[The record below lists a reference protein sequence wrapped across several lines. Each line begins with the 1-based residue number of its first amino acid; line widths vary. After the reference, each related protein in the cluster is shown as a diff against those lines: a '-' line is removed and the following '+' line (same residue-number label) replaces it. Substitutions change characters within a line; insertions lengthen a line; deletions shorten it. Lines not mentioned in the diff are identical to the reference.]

1 MAKLPV
7 LITRIDI
14 DAGAERKNYLVQAKQ
29 GDKATRFVSVLIVED
44 GKEYAP
50 PADADLIANF
60 QKPDGKFA
68 YNAAKIDDGNRIL
81 VELTNQ
87 VLAVSGEVVC
97 EVEIRAKD
105 SSQVLTSCAF
115 TVKVGRSNRNENAIL
130 SSNEMT
136 AFDAKWATLN
146 SSMEEYATAERLRA
160 EAEQNRVNAEN
171 ARVNAETAREN
182 AESARNNAETSRA
195 SAETSRTKAETARE
209 NAESA
214 RNNAET
220 SRASAE
226 TSRTKAET
234 ARQTAEGKREANTQ
248 AAIKNAQDAT
258 NKATEAT
265 KKAEAALADQA
276 ELEQTLA
283 DCKTLKGQTE
293 TAASNA
299 AASKAAAEKAQ
310 KQAAANQS
318 AAQNAQK
325 GAEQAQQ
332 TAAGNQTTAEQQATL
347 AGQERAKAEAAA
359 KTAESWT
366 PDGAVDAIWAAR
378 LDGTNTAEIFQQYA
392 AALSAQGVD
401 VDTIV
406 RRWFALVWDNNTYGT
421 KLYKFATSATPD
433 GELIQASA
441 ELGAAK
447 PGTNSTA
454 AVDPYFQRG
463 AFWAVEVAYEIENKE
478 PVVKA
483 VAGVNGVNRETLLSG
498 KFGMVGVAQKTGW
511 VCDTADDDYYYHYY
525 RAAPAYFLADAN
537 AYKPLP
543 EGVAVDGSL
552 RPFVIHAK
560 YMAGR
565 GADGKLTSASGLAVV
580 NFISMDGQRAEW
592 KKRGADYCGICG
604 CDLAFRMR
612 MFWAKYGKK
621 GNSGTL
627 EGCSGYSYQYKAAVS
642 ETGVTRVIM
651 TAAQADSYL
660 VGSTVSVGDVG
671 TGTSTDRGV
680 ASMRAKAD
688 KVRILSIEDVT
699 MDGTAYKA
707 LNLDTATPF
716 DTEKDKT
723 IVSTMPWHSG
733 SCDNV
738 QGADGSPT
746 SCTSGKEP
754 YVLQL
759 LECQPG
765 AYAISADQL
774 TEQVL
779 NDTAYTHRLVFF
791 RQAAQIAT
799 SITAD
804 AVRSP
809 IVLTMPTTQ
818 TGQWMYEKDVEIDAD
833 GNMYPVDAGPGASST
848 NGPRAAVYVPPA
860 GSRVCAWWAWAFLN
874 SWGGCGLSGG
884 HAYSWAGNANWSGLC
899 GAFG

>member
-105 SSQVLTSCAF
+105 SSQVLTSCTF

-160 EAEQNRVNAEN
+160 EAEQNRVNAE
-171 ARVNAETAREN
+171 
-182 AESARNNAETSRA
+182 SARNN
-195 SAETSRTKAETARE
+195 
-209 NAESA
+209 
-214 RNNAET
+214 
-220 SRASAE
+220 AE

-234 ARQTAEGKREANTQ
+234 ARQTAEGKRETNTQ

-276 ELEQTLA
+276 ELEQTLE

-299 AASKAAAEKAQ
+299 ATSKAAAEKAQ

-318 AAQNAQK
+318 AA
-325 GAEQAQQ
+325 
-332 TAAGNQTTAEQQATL
+332 EQQATM

-441 ELGAAK
+441 ELGATK
-447 PGTNSTA
+447 PGTNTAA
-454 AVDPYFQRG
+454 AVDPYFPRG

-483 VAGVNGVNRETLLSG
+483 VAGVNGVDRETLLSG

-511 VCDTADDDYYYHYY
+511 VCDTADDNYYYHYY

-627 EGCSGYSYQYKAAVS
+627 EGCSGYNYQYKAAVS

-651 TAAQADSYL
+651 TAAQANSYL

-699 MDGTAYKA
+699 VDGTAYKA
-707 LNLDTATPF
+707 LNLDTATTF

-754 YVLQL
+754 FIIQL

-765 AYAISADQL
+765 GYAISADQL

-779 NDTAYTHRLVFF
+779 SDTAYTHRLVFF

-799 SITAD
+799 SITAN

-818 TGQWMYEKDVEIDAD
+818 TGQWMYEKDVEIDTD
-833 GNMYPVDAGPGASST
+833 GNMYPVDAGSGASST
-848 NGPRAAVYVPPA
+848 NGCRAAVYVVAA
-860 GSRVCAWWAWAFLN
+860 GSRVYAWWAWANLLA
-874 SWGGCGLSGG
+874 WGSCGLSGG
-884 HAYSWAGNANWSGLC
+884 DAYNWTGNATWYGLC
-899 GAFG
+899 GACGSGANRGEYAGA

>member
-87 VLAVSGEVVC
+87 VLAAPGEVIC

-105 SSQVLTSCAF
+105 SSQVLTSCTF

-146 SSMEEYATAERLRA
+146 SSMEEYATAERLRV

-171 ARVNAETAREN
+171 ARVNAETARK
-182 AESARNNAETSRA
+182 NAETSRA
-195 SAETSRTKAETARE
+195 SAETSRTKAEA
-209 NAESA
+209 
-214 RNNAET
+214 
-220 SRASAE
+220 
-226 TSRTKAET
+226 
-234 ARQTAEGKREANTQ
+234 ARQTAEGKRETNTQ

-258 NKATEAT
+258 NKATEATKKATEAT

-299 AASKAAAEKAQ
+299 AASKAAAETAQ
-310 KQAAANQS
+310 KQAAANQT
-318 AAQNAQK
+318 AAQAAK
-325 GAEQAQQ
+325 ESAEQAQQ
-332 TAAGNQTTAEQQATL
+332 TAADNQATAEQQAAL

-454 AVDPYFQRG
+454 AVDPYFPRG

-483 VAGVNGVNRETLLSG
+483 VAGVNGVDRATLLSG

-511 VCDTADDDYYYHYY
+511 VCDTADDNYYYHYY

-565 GADGKLTSASGLAVV
+565 DADGRLTSASGLAVV

-612 MFWAKYGKK
+612 MFWAKYAKK

-627 EGCSGYSYQYKAAVS
+627 EGCSSYSYQYKAAVS

-707 LNLDTATPF
+707 LNLDMATPF

-779 NDTAYTHRLVFF
+779 DDTAYTHRLVFF

-799 SITAD
+799 SITAN

-833 GNMYPVDAGPGASST
+833 GNMYPVSAGSGASST
-848 NGPRAAVYVPPA
+848 NGCRAAVFVPTA
-860 GSRVCAWWAWAFLN
+860 GSRVSAWWAWLTLYD
-874 SWGGCGLSGG
+874 WGNCGLSGG
-884 HAYSWAGNANWSGLC
+884 SANLWAGHAGWSGLC
-899 GAFG
+899 GACGSGANRGEYAGA

>member
-1 MAKLPV
+1 MITLTNGAQVPENSVQLQTAAAIDGYCVTQTLRLVQYDETLPV
-7 LITRIDI
+7 AAVQLTIRNQPYTPP
-14 DAGAERKNYLVQAKQ
+14 AGAGLNVRM
-29 GDKATRFVSVLIVED
+29 S
-44 GKEYAP
+44 
-50 PADADLIANF
+50 
-60 QKPDGKFA
+60 KPDGTTVYNPCLGMDSSGIVYFA
-68 YNAAKIDDGNRIL
+68 FTQQMTIAAGYGT
-81 VELTNQ
+81 LT
-87 VLAVSGEVVC
+87 
-97 EVEIRAKD
+97 VEITDSGVKNSAPIIVDIKRNPVPEGSVESTDEFLTLQELLAK
-105 SSQVLTSCAF
+105 VENLTA
-115 TVKVGRSNRNENAIL
+115 
-130 SSNEMT
+130 
-136 AFDAKWATLN
+136 
-146 SSMEEYATAERLRA
+146 
-160 EAEQNRVNAEN
+160 
-171 ARVNAETAREN
+171 
-182 AESARNNAETSRA
+182 
-195 SAETSRTKAETARE
+195 
-209 NAESA
+209 
-214 RNNAET
+214 
-220 SRASAE
+220 
-226 TSRTKAET
+226 
-234 ARQTAEGKREANTQ
+234 Q
-248 AAIKNAQDAT
+248 AA
-258 NKATEAT
+258 
-265 KKAEAALADQA
+265 
-276 ELEQTLA
+276 
-283 DCKTLKGQTE
+283 
-293 TAASNA
+293 S
-299 AASKAAAEKAQ
+299 
-310 KQAAANQS
+310 S
-318 AAQNAQK
+318 A
-325 GAEQAQQ
+325 
-332 TAAGNQTTAEQQATL
+332 
-347 AGQERAKAEAAA
+347 AAA
-359 KTAESWT
+359 KTSEAAAASSASAAKTSETNAKASETAAKTSASAAASSETNAANSKTAAADSASAAAVSASAAENSASAAAGSQKAAEEKAAQATQERVKAEEAAKAAEGWT

-392 AALSAQGVD
+392 AALIAQGVD
-401 VDTIV
+401 IDTIV
-406 RRWFALVWDNNTYGT
+406 RRWFALLWDNNTYGT

-441 ELGAAK
+441 ELGATK
-447 PGTNSTA
+447 PGTNTAA
-454 AVDPYFQRG
+454 AVDPYFPRG

-483 VAGVNGVNRETLLSG
+483 VAGVNGVDRETLLSG

-511 VCDTADDDYYYHYY
+511 VCDTADDNYYYHYY

-580 NFISMDGQRAEW
+580 NFISLDGQRAEW

-627 EGCSGYSYQYKAAVS
+627 EGCSGYDIQSKAAVS
-642 ETGVTRVIM
+642 ETGVARVLM
-651 TAAQADSYL
+651 TASAASGYL

-680 ASMRAKAD
+680 ASMHAKAD
-688 KVRILSIEDVT
+688 NVRILSIEDVT
-699 MDGTAYKA
+699 VDGVAYKA

-716 DTEKDKT
+716 DAEKDKT
-723 IVSTMPWHSG
+723 IVSTMPWRSG

-754 YVLQL
+754 FVIQL

-765 AYAISADQL
+765 GYAISADQL

-779 NDTAYTHRLVFF
+779 SDTAYTQRLVFF

-818 TGQWMYEKDVEIDAD
+818 TGQWLYEKDVEIDQD
-833 GNMYPVDAGPGASST
+833 GNMYPVAAGSGASST
-848 NGPRAAVYVPPA
+848 NGCRAAVYVAAA
-860 GSRVCAWWAWAFLN
+860 GARVTAWWAWAPLYYH
-874 SWGGCGLSGG
+874 GVCGLTSG
-884 HAYSWAGNANWSGLC
+884 HAYNWATSAAWYGLC
-899 GAFG
+899 GACGSGANRGEYAGA

>member
-50 PADADLIANF
+50 PADADLLANF

-68 YNAAKIDDGNRIL
+68 YNAAKIDEGNRIL

-87 VLAVSGEVVC
+87 VLAVPGEVVC

-105 SSQVLTSCAF
+105 SSQILTSCTF
-115 TVKVGRSNRNENAIL
+115 TVKVGRSNRNEAAIL

-136 AFDAKWATLN
+136 AFDTKWAEIN
-146 SSMEEYATAERLRA
+146 ADMEEWATVERLRV
-160 EAEQNRVNAEN
+160 EAEQKRVNAEN
-171 ARVNAETAREN
+171 VRVNAETAREN

-195 SAETSRTKAETARE
+195 KAETA
-209 NAESA
+209 
-214 RNNAET
+214 
-220 SRASAE
+220 
-226 TSRTKAET
+226 RTKAET
-234 ARQTAEGKREANTQ
+234 ARQTAEGKRETNTQ

-258 NKATEAT
+258 NKAAEAT

-283 DCKTLKGQTE
+283 DCKALKGQTE

-299 AASKAAAEKAQ
+299 AASKAAAETAQ
-310 KQAAANQS
+310 KQAAANQT
-318 AAQNAQK
+318 AAQAAK
-325 GAEQAQQ
+325 ESAEQAQQ
-332 TAAGNQTTAEQQATL
+332 TAADNQATAEQQAAL

-366 PDGAVDAIWAAR
+366 PDGAVDAVWAAR
-378 LDGTNTAEIFQQYA
+378 LDGTNTSEIFQQYA
-392 AALSAQGVD
+392 AALIAQGVD
-401 VDTIV
+401 IDTIV
-406 RRWFALVWDNNTYGT
+406 RRWFALVWDDSTYGT

-441 ELGAAK
+441 ELGATK
-447 PGTNSTA
+447 PGTNATE

-483 VAGVNGVNRETLLSG
+483 VAGVNGVDRETLLSG

-511 VCDTADDDYYYHYY
+511 VCDTADDNYYYHYY

-565 GADGKLTSASGLAVV
+565 GADGKLTSASGLAAV

-612 MFWAKYGKK
+612 MFWVKYGKK

-671 TGTSTDRGV
+671 TGTSTDRNA

-699 MDGTAYKA
+699 VDGAAYKA

-738 QGADGSPT
+738 KGADGSPT

-754 YVLQL
+754 FIIQL

-765 AYAISADQL
+765 GYAISADQL

-799 SITAD
+799 SITAN

-833 GNMYPVDAGPGASST
+833 GNMYPVDAGSGASST
-848 NGPRAAVYVPPA
+848 NGCRAAVSVPTA
-860 GSRVCAWWAWAFLN
+860 GSRVYAWWAWVTLYDR
-874 SWGGCGLSGG
+874 GRCGLSGG
-884 HAYSWAGNANWSGLC
+884 RAYSWAGYAYWYGLC
-899 GAFG
+899 GACGSGANRGEYAGA

>member
-14 DAGAERKNYLVQAKQ
+14 DAGAEIKNYLVQAKQ

-50 PADADLIANF
+50 PADADLLANF

-68 YNAAKIDDGNRIL
+68 YNAAKIDEGNRIL

-87 VLAVSGEVVC
+87 VLAVPGEVVC

-105 SSQVLTSCAF
+105 SSQILTSCTF
-115 TVKVGRSNRNENAIL
+115 TVKVGRSNRNEAAIL

-136 AFDAKWATLN
+136 AFDTKWAEIN
-146 SSMEEYATAERLRA
+146 ADMEEWATVERLRV
-160 EAEQNRVNAEN
+160 EAEQKRVNAEN

-195 SAETSRTKAETARE
+195 KAETA
-209 NAESA
+209 
-214 RNNAET
+214 
-220 SRASAE
+220 
-226 TSRTKAET
+226 RTKAET
-234 ARQTAEGKREANTQ
+234 ARQTAEGERETNTQ

-265 KKAEAALADQA
+265 NKAEAALADQA

-283 DCKTLKGQTE
+283 NCKTLKGQAE

-299 AASKAAAEKAQ
+299 AASKTAAETAQ
-310 KQAAANQS
+310 KQAAANQT
-318 AAQNAQK
+318 AAQAAK
-325 GAEQAQQ
+325 ESAEQAQQ
-332 TAAGNQTTAEQQATL
+332 TAADNQATAEQQAAL

-366 PDGAVDAIWAAR
+366 PDGAVDAVWAAR
-378 LDGTNTAEIFQQYA
+378 LDGTNTSEIFQQYA
-392 AALSAQGVD
+392 AALIAQGVD
-401 VDTIV
+401 IDTIV
-406 RRWFALVWDNNTYGT
+406 RRWFALVWDDSTYGT

-441 ELGAAK
+441 DLGATK
-447 PGTNSTA
+447 PGTNTTA
-454 AVDPYFQRG
+454 AVDPYFPRG

-483 VAGVNGVNRETLLSG
+483 VAGVNGVDRATLLSG

-511 VCDTADDDYYYHYY
+511 VCDTSDDNYYYHYY

-580 NFISMDGQRAEW
+580 NFISMDSQRAEW

-612 MFWAKYGKK
+612 MFWAKYAKK

-699 MDGTAYKA
+699 VDGTAYKA
-707 LNLDTATPF
+707 LNLDTTTTF

-779 NDTAYTHRLVFF
+779 DDTAYTHRLVFF

-799 SITAD
+799 SITAN

-833 GNMYPVDAGPGASST
+833 GNMYPVSAGSGASST
-848 NGPRAAVYVPPA
+848 NGCRAAVFVPPA
-860 GSRVCAWWAWAFLN
+860 GSRVLAWWAWHTLFA
-874 SWGGCGLSGG
+874 WGPCGLSGG
-884 HAYSWAGNANWSGLC
+884 YAYYWTGAAYWYGLC
-899 GAFG
+899 GACGSGANRGEYAGA

>member
-50 PADADLIANF
+50 PADADLLANF

-68 YNAAKIDDGNRIL
+68 YNAAKIDEGNRIL

-87 VLAVSGEVVC
+87 VLAVPGEVVC

-105 SSQVLTSCAF
+105 SSQILTSCTF
-115 TVKVGRSNRNENAIL
+115 TVKVGRSNRNEAAIL

-136 AFDAKWATLN
+136 AFDTKWAEIN
-146 SSMEEYATAERLRA
+146 ADMEEWATVERLRV
-160 EAEQNRVNAEN
+160 EAEQKRVNAEN
-171 ARVNAETAREN
+171 VRVNAETAREN

-195 SAETSRTKAETARE
+195 KAETA
-209 NAESA
+209 
-214 RNNAET
+214 
-220 SRASAE
+220 
-226 TSRTKAET
+226 RTKAET
-234 ARQTAEGKREANTQ
+234 ARQTAEGKRETNTQ

-258 NKATEAT
+258 NKAAEAT

-283 DCKTLKGQTE
+283 DCKALKGQTE

-299 AASKAAAEKAQ
+299 AASKAAAETAQ
-310 KQAAANQS
+310 KQAAANQT
-318 AAQNAQK
+318 AAQAAK
-325 GAEQAQQ
+325 ESAEQAQQ
-332 TAAGNQTTAEQQATL
+332 TAADNQATAEQQAAL

-366 PDGAVDAIWAAR
+366 PDGAVDAVWAAR
-378 LDGTNTAEIFQQYA
+378 LDGTNTSEIFQQYA
-392 AALSAQGVD
+392 AALIAQGVD
-401 VDTIV
+401 IDTIV
-406 RRWFALVWDNNTYGT
+406 RRWFALVWDDSTYGT

-441 ELGAAK
+441 ELGATK
-447 PGTNSTA
+447 PGTNATE

-483 VAGVNGVNRETLLSG
+483 VAGVNGVDRETLLSG

-511 VCDTADDDYYYHYY
+511 VCDTADDNYYYHYY

-565 GADGKLTSASGLAVV
+565 GADGKLTSASGLAAV

-612 MFWAKYGKK
+612 MFWVKYGKK

-671 TGTSTDRGV
+671 TGTSTDRNA

-699 MDGTAYKA
+699 VDGAAYKA

-738 QGADGSPT
+738 KGADGSPT

-754 YVLQL
+754 FIIQL

-765 AYAISADQL
+765 GYAISADQL

-799 SITAD
+799 SITAN

-833 GNMYPVDAGPGASST
+833 GNMYPVDAGSGASST
-848 NGPRAAVYVPPA
+848 NGCRAAVYVPTA
-860 GSRVCAWWAWAFLN
+860 GSRVYAWWAWNTLN
-874 SWGGCGLSGG
+874 DRGNCGLSGG
-884 HAYSWAGNANWSGLC
+884 NANNWTGNANWNGLC

>member
-14 DAGAERKNYLVQAKQ
+14 DAGAERKNYLVEAKQ

-50 PADADLIANF
+50 PADADLLANF

-68 YNAAKIDDGNRIL
+68 YNAAKIDEGNRIL

-87 VLAVSGEVVC
+87 VLAVPGEVVC

-115 TVKVGRSNRNENAIL
+115 TVKVGRSNRNEAAIL

-136 AFDAKWATLN
+136 AFDTKWAEIN
-146 SSMEEYATAERLRA
+146 ADMEEWATVERLRV

-195 SAETSRTKAETARE
+195 SAEA
-209 NAESA
+209 
-214 RNNAET
+214 
-220 SRASAE
+220 SRA
-226 TSRTKAET
+226 KAET
-234 ARQTAEGKREANTQ
+234 ARQTAESKRETSTQ

-283 DCKTLKGQTE
+283 DCKTLKGQAE

-310 KQAAANQS
+310 KQAAANQT
-318 AAQNAQK
+318 AAQAAK
-325 GAEQAQQ
+325 ESAEQAQQ
-332 TAAGNQTTAEQQATL
+332 TAADNQATAEQQAAL

-366 PDGAVDAIWAAR
+366 SDGAVDAVWAAR
-378 LDGTNTAEIFQQYA
+378 LDGTNTSEIFQQYA
-392 AALSAQGVD
+392 AALIAQGVD
-401 VDTIV
+401 IDTIV
-406 RRWFALVWDNNTYGT
+406 RRWFTLVWDDSTYGT

-441 ELGAAK
+441 ELGATK
-447 PGTNSTA
+447 PGTNATE

-483 VAGVNGVNRETLLSG
+483 VAGVNGVDRETLLSG

-511 VCDTADDDYYYHYY
+511 VCDTADDNYYYHYY
-525 RAAPAYFLADAN
+525 RDAPAYFLADAN

-627 EGCSGYSYQYKAAVS
+627 EGCSGYNYQYKAAVS

-660 VGSTVSVGDVG
+660 VSSTVSVGDVG
-671 TGTSTDRGV
+671 TGTSTDRGA

-699 MDGTAYKA
+699 VDGAAYKA

-738 QGADGSPT
+738 KGADGSPT

-754 YVLQL
+754 FIIQL

-765 AYAISADQL
+765 SYAISADQL

-799 SITAD
+799 SITAN

-833 GNMYPVDAGPGASST
+833 GNMYPVDAGSGASST
-848 NGPRAAVYVPPA
+848 NGCRAAVYVPTA
-860 GSRVCAWWAWAFLN
+860 GSRVNAWWAWNTLN
-874 SWGGCGLSGG
+874 DRGNCGLSGG
-884 HAYSWAGNANWSGLC
+884 NANNWTGNANWNGLC

>member
-50 PADADLIANF
+50 PADADLLANF

-68 YNAAKIDDGNRIL
+68 YNAAKIDEGNRIL

-87 VLAVSGEVVC
+87 VLAVPGEVVC

-105 SSQVLTSCAF
+105 SSQILTSCTF
-115 TVKVGRSNRNENAIL
+115 TVKVGRSNRNEAAIL

-136 AFDAKWATLN
+136 AFDTKWAEIN
-146 SSMEEYATAERLRA
+146 ADMEEWATVERLRV
-160 EAEQNRVNAEN
+160 EAEQKRVNAEN
-171 ARVNAETAREN
+171 VRVNAETAREN
-182 AESARNNAETSRA
+182 AESARNNAETSR
-195 SAETSRTKAETARE
+195 TKAETA
-209 NAESA
+209 
-214 RNNAET
+214 
-220 SRASAE
+220 
-226 TSRTKAET
+226 RTKAET
-234 ARQTAEGKREANTQ
+234 ARQTAEGKRETNTQ

-258 NKATEAT
+258 NKAAEAT

-283 DCKTLKGQTE
+283 DCKALKGQTE

-299 AASKAAAEKAQ
+299 AASKAAAETAQ
-310 KQAAANQS
+310 RQAAANQT
-318 AAQNAQK
+318 AAQAAK
-325 GAEQAQQ
+325 ESAEQAQQ
-332 TAAGNQTTAEQQATL
+332 TAADNQATAEQQAAL

-366 PDGAVDAIWAAR
+366 PDGAVDAVWAAR
-378 LDGTNTAEIFQQYA
+378 LDGTNTSEIFQQYA
-392 AALSAQGVD
+392 AALIAQGVD
-401 VDTIV
+401 IDTIV
-406 RRWFALVWDNNTYGT
+406 RRWFALVWDDSTYGT

-441 ELGAAK
+441 ELGATK
-447 PGTNSTA
+447 PGTNATE

-483 VAGVNGVNRETLLSG
+483 VAGVNGVDRATLLSG

-511 VCDTADDDYYYHYY
+511 VCDTADDNYYYHYY

-565 GADGKLTSASGLAVV
+565 DADGKLTSASGLAVV

-612 MFWAKYGKK
+612 MFWAKYAKK

-627 EGCSGYSYQYKAAVS
+627 EGCSSYSYQYKAAVS

-738 QGADGSPT
+738 KGADGSPT

-754 YVLQL
+754 FIIQL
-759 LECQPG
+759 LECQLG
-765 AYAISADQL
+765 GYAISADQL

-818 TGQWMYEKDVEIDAD
+818 TSQWMYEKDVEIDAD
-833 GNMYPVDAGPGASST
+833 GNMYPVDAGSGASST
-848 NGPRAAVYVPPA
+848 NGCRAAVYVPPA
-860 GSRVCAWWAWAFLN
+860 GSRVDAWWAWNTLN
-874 SWGGCGLSGG
+874 DRGNCGLSGG
-884 HAYSWAGNANWSGLC
+884 NANNWTGNANWNGLC

>member
-105 SSQVLTSCAF
+105 SSQVLTSCTF

-146 SSMEEYATAERLRA
+146 SSMEEYATVERLRV
-160 EAEQNRVNAEN
+160 EAEQNRVSAEN

-182 AESARNNAETSRA
+182 AESARNNAETSR
-195 SAETSRTKAETARE
+195 
-209 NAESA
+209 
-214 RNNAET
+214 
-220 SRASAE
+220 
-226 TSRTKAET
+226 TKAET
-234 ARQTAEGKREANTQ
+234 ARQTAEGKRETSTQ

-283 DCKTLKGQTE
+283 DCKALKGQTE

-299 AASKAAAEKAQ
+299 AASKAAAETAQ
-310 KQAAANQS
+310 KQAAANQT
-318 AAQNAQK
+318 AAQAAK
-325 GAEQAQQ
+325 ESAEQAQQ
-332 TAAGNQTTAEQQATL
+332 TAADNQATAEQQAAL

-366 PDGAVDAIWAAR
+366 PDGAVDAVWAAR
-378 LDGTNTAEIFQQYA
+378 LDGTNTSEIFQQYA
-392 AALSAQGVD
+392 AALIAQGVD
-401 VDTIV
+401 IDTIV
-406 RRWFALVWDNNTYGT
+406 RRWFALVWDDSTYGT

-441 ELGAAK
+441 ELGATK
-447 PGTNSTA
+447 PGTNTTE

-483 VAGVNGVNRETLLSG
+483 VAGVNGVDRETLLSG

-511 VCDTADDDYYYHYY
+511 VCDTADDNYYYHYY

-565 GADGKLTSASGLAVV
+565 GADGKLTSASGLAAV

-660 VGSTVSVGDVG
+660 MGSTVSVGDVG
-671 TGTSTDRGV
+671 TGTSTDRNA

-699 MDGTAYKA
+699 VDGAAYKA

-738 QGADGSPT
+738 KGADGSPI

-754 YVLQL
+754 FIIQL
-759 LECQPG
+759 LECQLG
-765 AYAISADQL
+765 GYAISADQL

-818 TGQWMYEKDVEIDAD
+818 TSQWMYEKDVEIDAD
-833 GNMYPVDAGPGASST
+833 GNMYPVDAGSGASST
-848 NGPRAAVYVPPA
+848 NGCRAAVSVPPA
-860 GSRVCAWWAWAFLN
+860 GSRVAAWWAWATLLDR
-874 SWGGCGLSGG
+874 GLCGLSGG
-884 HAYSWAGNANWSGLC
+884 NAFFWTGTASWLGLC
-899 GAFG
+899 GACGSGANRGEYAGA

>member
-68 YNAAKIDDGNRIL
+68 YNAAKIDEGNRIL

-87 VLAVSGEVVC
+87 VLAVPGEVVC

-105 SSQVLTSCAF
+105 SSQVLTSCTF

-195 SAETSRTKAETARE
+195 SAETTRTE
-209 NAESA
+209 
-214 RNNAET
+214 
-220 SRASAE
+220 
-226 TSRTKAET
+226 AET
-234 ARQTAEGKREANTQ
+234 ARQTAEGKRETSTQ

-299 AASKAAAEKAQ
+299 AASKAAAETAQ
-310 KQAAANQS
+310 KQAAANQT
-318 AAQNAQK
+318 AAQAAK
-325 GAEQAQQ
+325 EGAEQAQQ
-332 TAAGNQTTAEQQATL
+332 TAADNQATAEQQANL
-347 AGQERAKAEAAA
+347 AAQERVKAEAAA
-359 KTAESWT
+359 KTAEGWT

-378 LDGTNTAEIFQQYA
+378 LDGTNTTEIFQQYA
-392 AALSAQGVD
+392 AALIAQGVD
-401 VDTIV
+401 IDTIV
-406 RRWFALVWDNNTYGT
+406 RRWFTLLWDNNTYGT

-441 ELGAAK
+441 ELGATK
-447 PGTNSTA
+447 PGTNTAA

-478 PVVKA
+478 HVVKA
-483 VAGVNGVNRETLLSG
+483 VAGVNGVDRETLLSG

-511 VCDTADDDYYYHYY
+511 VCDTADDNYYYHYY

-627 EGCSGYSYQYKAAVS
+627 EGCSGYNYQYKAAVS

-651 TAAQADSYL
+651 TAAQANSYL

-699 MDGTAYKA
+699 VDGVAYKA

-754 YVLQL
+754 FIIQL

-765 AYAISADQL
+765 GYAISADQL

-779 NDTAYTHRLVFF
+779 DDTAYTHRLVFF

-799 SITAD
+799 SITAN

-809 IVLTMPTTQ
+809 IVLTMPTAQ

-833 GNMYPVDAGPGASST
+833 GNMYPVDAGSGASST
-848 NGPRAAVYVPPA
+848 NGCRAAVAVPPA
-860 GSRVCAWWAWAFLN
+860 GSRVHAWWAWFALYD
-874 SWGGCGLSGG
+874 WGFCGLSGG
-884 HAYSWAGNANWSGLC
+884 DAYAWAGRAYWSGLC
-899 GAFG
+899 GACGSGANRGEYAGA